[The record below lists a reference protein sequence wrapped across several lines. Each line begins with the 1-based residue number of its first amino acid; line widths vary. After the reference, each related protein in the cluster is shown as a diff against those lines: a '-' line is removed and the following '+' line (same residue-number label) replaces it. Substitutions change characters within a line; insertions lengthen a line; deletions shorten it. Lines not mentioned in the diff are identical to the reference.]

1 MGKVA
6 GDEAGATD
14 ESAIDV
20 GLGHEFGGVG
30 GFDATT
36 VLDADFLGGWGVGDF
51 GEDFADE
58 GVGALGLF
66 RGSGA
71 TGADGPNGFVG
82 EDRLGEGLGIEIG
95 ETSAELF
102 FEDFLDETGVAFRE
116 GFADTDDGLEGGFVG
131 GLGFEIDHGIGL
143 TEEGA
148 AFAVAEDDIA
158 DKEFAEHGSADFAS
172 ESSAFFP
179 MDILGAE
186 FDILDIIQASGDSGQ
201 GGEGW
206 SDDDIEA
213 FFVGDFE
220 EEGIEVGVSL
230 PEGHVHLPIGCDD
243 FAAHSGGRWSSVSLL
258 VVESGHAWK

>member
-36 VLDADFLGGWGVGDF
+36 VLDADFFGGWGVGDF
-51 GEDFADE
+51 GEDLADE
-58 GVGALGLF
+58 GVGALRLF
-66 RGSGA
+66 WGSGS
-71 TGADGPNGFVG
+71 TGADGPNGFVS
-82 EDRLGEGLGIEIG
+82 EDRLAESFSIETSQ
-95 ETSAELF
+95 TSAELF
-102 FEDFLDETGVAFRE
+102 FEDFFDETGVAFRE
-116 GFADTDDGLEGGFVG
+116 GFADTDDGFEGGFVG